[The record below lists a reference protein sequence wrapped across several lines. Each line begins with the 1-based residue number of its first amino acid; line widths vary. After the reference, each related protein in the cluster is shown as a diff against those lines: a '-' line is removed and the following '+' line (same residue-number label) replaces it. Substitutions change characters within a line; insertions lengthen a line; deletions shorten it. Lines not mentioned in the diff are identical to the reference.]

1 MTYTETTADHDC
13 RHCVRTRPRSVE
25 AGLQASLVTSY
36 AAPCFNDEMWLGTVK
51 SVTNDE
57 TANMARDITRF
68 AIDVAKLAE
77 IRIVIPAKTNKIRLA
92 SKLTGALCLVSKC
105 FII

>member
-1 MTYTETTADHDC
+1 LTYTETTADHDC
-13 RHCVRTRPRSVE
+13 THCVRTRPRSVE

-36 AAPCFNDEMWLGTVK
+36 AAPHFNDEIRLVK
-51 SVTNDE
+51 RQSVTNDE
-57 TANMARDITRF
+57 TANMVTDITRF

-92 SKLTGALCLVSKC
+92 SKLTGSHILAPSRYNR
-105 FII
+105 